1 MKRQCTHTK
10 FALNPPDEFSNL
22 FYARIFFEISVFWSY
37 TLYHYSKALAK
48 RTCKLSQ
55 VDASW
60 TCVETCV
67 GWPNGSQASSQVHS
81 SRKKKDI
88 LRQTIL
94 YFIANNRLMDI
105 TQLMLTWVGWPNGEK
120 LASTCVQVWPRPKWA
135 QAIEVNA
142 SARKPWPNEVASWSK
157 SSTCVNLRI
166 RLARALVLAFC
177 FAKYLALFRFST

>member
-67 GWPNGSQASSQVHS
+67 GWPNGSQASSQVHA

-94 YFIANNRLMDI
+94 YFIANNRLMDV
-105 TQLMLTWVGWPNGEK
+105 TQLALTWVGWAIGEK
-120 LASTCVQVWPRPKWA
+120 LALTCVQIWSRTKWA
-135 QAIEVNA
+135 QVIA
-142 SARKPWPNEVASWSK
+142 SQRKCSQALAKRSRKLTQVF
-157 SSTCVNLRI
+157 NLRQ
-166 RLARALVLAFC
+166 LASPFGQGLTWLWG
-177 FAKYLALFRFST
+177 FRVKIITF